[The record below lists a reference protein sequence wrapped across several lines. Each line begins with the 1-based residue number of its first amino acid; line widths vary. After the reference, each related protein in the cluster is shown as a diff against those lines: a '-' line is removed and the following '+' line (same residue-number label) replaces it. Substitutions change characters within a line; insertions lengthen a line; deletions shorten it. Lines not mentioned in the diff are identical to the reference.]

1 MVSDLLMVLGFFA
14 ILFVA
19 LVVLS
24 YRSQKGKSSPDQL
37 REAAERGDVVAQFE
51 LAQKLSGA
59 EAFDWY
65 LNAARQDHIR
75 AQLIV
80 AEAYLEGR
88 DCPLSQTEACRW
100 LERAADLGAT
110 EARERLDELV
120 PSGTGAEAASAVE
133 AIEPEIE
140 QDDEMPAMQLKAED
154 GDIEAQYQLGII
166 YYHGEGLPQNH
177 KAALH
182 WFEQAGLQGD
192 AEAQFNLGLMF
203 GRGEGTAK
211 DIKKS
216 VEWFKLAAEQGH
228 EGASEILKKMIK

>member
-24 YRSQKGKSSPDQL
+24 FRSQKGKNSPDQL
-37 REAAERGDVVAQFE
+37 REAAERGDVVAQFA
-51 LAQKLSGA
+51 LAQQLSGT
-59 EAFDWY
+59 EAFDLY
-65 LNAARQDHIR
+65 LSAARQDHIR

-80 AEAYLEGR
+80 AEAYLTGR

-100 LERAADLGAT
+100 LERAAELGAS
-110 EARERLDELV
+110 EAQERLAELV
-120 PSGTGAEAASAVE
+120 PAEPDL
-133 AIEPEIE
+133 EPEVPQATAE
-140 QDDEMPAMQLKAED
+140 PETALDHELANMLAKAED
-154 GDIEAQYQLGII
+154 GDVEAQYQIGIV
-166 YYHGEGLPQNH
+166 YYHGEGLPQDY
-177 KAALH
+177 KTALH

>member
-37 REAAERGDVVAQFE
+37 REAAERGDVVAQFA
-51 LAQKLSGA
+51 LAQQSSGA

-65 LNAARQDHIR
+65 LSAARQDHIR

-88 DCPLSQTEACRW
+88 DCQLSQTEACRW
-100 LERAADLGAT
+100 LERAAELGAS
-110 EARERLDELV
+110 EARERLAELV
-120 PSGTGAEAASAVE
+120 PNEPDHEAAVAQV
-133 AIEPEIE
+133 ADEPEAE
-140 QDDEMPAMQLKAED
+140 LNQELSAMLAQAED
-154 GDIEAQYQLGII
+154 GDVEAQYQLGIV
-166 YYHGEGLPQNH
+166 YYHGEGLPQDL

-203 GRGEGTAK
+203 GRGEGTTK
-211 DIKKS
+211 DINKS